1 MQAPGLVHTG
11 TLLFQGFEATTTTTS
26 HTARQTLNR
35 MNSQQTFAVGKA
47 VEVSDSYIVQP
58 TGFRIAFATTNG
70 VSLECRL
77 AGLKRAGIIFRAVI
91 ASEARHRP

>member
-1 MQAPGLVHTG
+1 VHTG

-35 MNSQQTFAVGKA
+35 MNTQQTFAIGEA

-58 TGFRIAFATTNG
+58 TGFRLAYATTNS
-70 VSLECRL
+70 VSLERRL
-77 AGLKRAGIIFRAVI
+77 TGLQRAGIIFRAVI
-91 ASEARHRP
+91 ASEARHQP